1 MGPTGFI
8 TLLAGWVTTEAG
20 RQPWVVYGV
29 MRTADAVS
37 PVTAQQVGVSLLA
50 FVIVYTIV
58 FGTGI
63 YYLLKLL
70 RHGPALPGSPAQSS
84 DGSARASAQPCRNS
98 PSKEHKNMDLT
109 LAWAAIIAFGLF
121 LYVVLD
127 GFDLGIG
134 ILFPFFPDQ
143 HDRDVMMNTVAP
155 VWDGNETWLVLGG
168 AGLFA
173 AFPMVYSTVLS
184 ALYLPLVL
192 MLVCLIFRGVSFEI
206 RAKAQRTKPCGTSRS
221 SADRRARRSFR
232 AWRSARFSA
241 AFPSPMAVSP
251 AMPFGWFSPFSIF
264 TGGALVV
271 TYALLGACW
280 LIAKTEGDLQRRMYR
295 VVWPLTVLQLATIAV
310 VSIWT
315 PLQDAGIAS
324 RWFDSPLFYRL
335 LPVPVLVAACAWAMR
350 RSIQS
355 RHEKRPFAMALGFV
369 LLGYAGLVASISP
382 HEIFPGVS
390 IWDAA
395 APRSSQLFTIVGA
408 AVILPVIVAYTTF
421 GYWVFRGK
429 VRHGEHHYH

>member
-1 MGPTGFI
+1 
-8 TLLAGWVTTEAG
+8 
-20 RQPWVVYGV
+20 
-29 MRTADAVS
+29 
-37 PVTAQQVGVSLLA
+37 
-50 FVIVYTIV
+50 
-58 FGTGI
+58 
-63 YYLLKLL
+63 
-70 RHGPALPGSPAQSS
+70 
-84 DGSARASAQPCRNS
+84 
-98 PSKEHKNMDLT
+98 MDLT
-109 LAWAAIIAFGLF
+109 VAWAAIIALGLF
-121 LYVVLD
+121 MYVVLD

-168 AGLFA
+168 AALFA

-184 ALYLPLVL
+184 ALYLPLIL

-206 RAKAQRTKPCGTSRS
+206 RAKAQRTKHMWDLAFIGG
-221 SADRRARRSFR
+221 SAGATFFQGVGLGAFLDGIPVADG
-232 AWRSARFSA
+232 RFSGDA
-241 AFPSPMAVSP
+241 
-251 AMPFGWFSPFSIF
+251 FGWFSPFAIF
-264 TGGALVV
+264 TGAALVI

-295 VVWPLTVLQLATIAV
+295 VVWPLTLLQLATIAV

-324 RWFDSPLFYRL
+324 RWFDTAWFYRM
-335 LPVPVLVAACAWAMR
+335 LPVPILVAACAYLMR
-350 RSIQS
+350 RSINS
-355 RHEKRPFAMALGFV
+355 KHETWPFAMALGFV
-369 LLGYAGLVASISP
+369 FLGYTGLVLSISP

-390 IWDAA
+390 LWDVA

-408 AVILPVIVAYTTF
+408 AVILPVIIAYTTL